1 LNRWQKLVEHAEKQ
15 TEQSAQSMA
24 VLRQKIAGVEAQ
36 RGQMQAYREEYAQ
49 RAATPGTVGS
59 VSQLNIIRQFGEQV
73 QQTVSELDEQLR
85 MLRERYE
92 ALRNAWNEHYKR
104 EQALKALQLLDEKK
118 KAVKADRIQRRE
130 EDDFALLTRRRR
142 DAG

>member
-1 LNRWQKLVEHAEKQ
+1 MNRWQKLVEHAEKQ